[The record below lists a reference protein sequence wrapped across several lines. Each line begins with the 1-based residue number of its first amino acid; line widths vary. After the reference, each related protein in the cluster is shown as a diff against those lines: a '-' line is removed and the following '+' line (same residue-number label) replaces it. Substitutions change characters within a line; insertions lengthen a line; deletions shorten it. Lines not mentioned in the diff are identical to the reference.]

1 MRTCFIIESNKQ
13 KRVKGIEPLFI
24 AWKAIVLPLNYTR
37 WVHFKA
43 YLVFKLEISAS
54 LWCSRLLSLSSVPVS
69 LIQRLT
75 VYFKFEPK
83 VVRLRST
90 FVLFPSHTTNIAMIG
105 EKGKCFHKTLTLC
118 NSRLE
123 VVQSYCSPR
132 YILIIHDFWA
142 FWGISLKNL
151 TSWNSYT

>member
-118 NSRLE
+118 NSRLRSGT
-123 VVQSYCSPR
+123 VVLFALLHINYTGFWSVLVEIPPDLN
-132 YILIIHDFWA
+132 IL
-142 FWGISLKNL
+142 
-151 TSWNSYT
+151 

>member
-118 NSRLE
+118 NSRLRSGT
-123 VVQSYCSPR
+123 VVLFASLHINCTGFLGVLGRFPQK
-132 YILIIHDFWA
+132 LN
-142 FWGISLKNL
+142 SLK
-151 TSWNSYT
+151 